1 MFPKNFYKDL
11 KINKYNTKIQY
22 EEFNIITNAN
32 QDWNNTLYSIANL
45 SQTNTSI
52 SFYFFLNISLKYA

>member
-45 SQTNTSI
+45 SQTNTFI
-52 SFYFFLNISLKYA
+52 SFYFFFNISLKYA